1 MNQSE
6 LDNLSDEEREALEG
20 EEIGTVAEAE
30 AAAKAAESIQEEA
43 PADDP
48 PAEEEPAAVEA
59 DAAVEDFTPR
69 LVPPVSDVTD
79 EELSALLDKRKA
91 IREQYRQGDLS
102 AEEKDAQEDE
112 ITEQITRLRTAQSL
126 AQFAEENNQRQAEI
140 DHMKAIA
147 EVKAEV
153 ASRDG
158 IDYDKNPMLLRN
170 WDLKVRALAADPANA
185 GRPSKWYLSEAHK
198 QVKAEIEATASALGF
213 VKPAGR
219 TGADTV
225 RDAVNS
231 RRPAPTTAKSLSTLP
246 AAAADTGREGAEFG
260 HLDSLNGDDLEAAV
274 ARMSPEQ
281 QERWART

>member
-20 EEIGTVAEAE
+20 EEIGTAGEVE
-30 AAAKAAESIQEEA
+30 AAAKAAESIQEDASAGDPAPEEA
-43 PADDP
+43 
-48 PAEEEPAAVEA
+48 AAVEVE
-59 DAAVEDFTPR
+59 AATEDFTPR
-69 LVPPVSDVTD
+69 LVPPVADVTD

-112 ITEQITRLRTAQSL
+112 LTEQITRLRTAQSL
-126 AQFAEENNQRQAEI
+126 ALFVEENNQRQAEI

-147 EVKAEV
+147 EVKADVREK
-153 ASRDG
+153 DG
-158 IDYDKNPMLLRN
+158 VDYDNNPMLLRN

-185 GRPSKWYLSEAHK
+185 GKPSKWYLSEAHK
-198 QVKAEIEATASALGF
+198 QVKTELESAAAALGF
-213 VKPAGR
+213 VKPSNRPSAES
-219 TGADTV
+219 V

-260 HLDSLNGDDLEAAV
+260 HLDALNGDDLEAAV